1 MIYPSVISLDN
12 CTATAL
18 ALSTCLISFGI
29 VVALC
34 SLAALDGISRPPF
47 CITTDSFAGQL
58 SEILIINPLR
68 ENKFSLWNNTK
79 ISVLFPYA
87 APTRKCTL
95 KRDRKNKGT
104 TTRSKF
110 KNLE

>member
-34 SLAALDGISRPPF
+34 SRATLDGISRPPF
-47 CITTDSFAGQL
+47 CITTDLFA
-58 SEILIINPLR
+58 E
-68 ENKFSLWNNTK
+68 
-79 ISVLFPYA
+79 
-87 APTRKCTL
+87 
-95 KRDRKNKGT
+95 
-104 TTRSKF
+104 
-110 KNLE
+110 

>member
-34 SLAALDGISRPPF
+34 SLATLDGISRPPF
-47 CITTDSFAGQL
+47 CITTDLFA
-58 SEILIINPLR
+58 E
-68 ENKFSLWNNTK
+68 
-79 ISVLFPYA
+79 
-87 APTRKCTL
+87 
-95 KRDRKNKGT
+95 
-104 TTRSKF
+104 
-110 KNLE
+110 

>member
-18 ALSTCLISFGI
+18 TLSTCLISFGI
-29 VVALC
+29 VVVLC
-34 SLAALDGISRPPF
+34 SLATLDGISRPPF
-47 CITTDSFAGQL
+47 CITTDSFAGWL

-79 ISVLFPYA
+79 ISVLFPYVA
-87 APTRKCTL
+87 TAL
-95 KRDRKNKGT
+95 QMYA
-104 TTRSKF
+104 
-110 KNLE
+110 